1 MKCQKLQ
8 ELIPDYLAGEIPGD
22 ELGSFHAHL
31 AECSD
36 CRVELEQ
43 AQSMWRT
50 LGEIREEE
58 PGPGLR
64 GRFYAM
70 LEDEKRSAAETPG
83 GIPWTVRVE
92 AWLDSWW
99 PRRPAV
105 QMAMTVAVLVAGL
118 AVGAGVIGSGVERA
132 PQPNGEIAE
141 LRGEVEQMHEMVS
154 LSLLDQDSSTDR
166 LRGVNWSS
174 RVNEPSQTLLTSLT
188 NTLSS
193 DPNESVRMAAVDALA
208 RFSDQPGVVDVLTG
222 SLTQETSPMV
232 QVALID
238 LLIAI
243 QEKKALE
250 ALKNFI
256 ELQNVAPQVREH
268 AENRISGTL

>member
-1 MKCQKLQ
+1 MRCQELQ
-8 ELIPDYLAGEIPGD
+8 ELIPDYLAGEIPSD
-22 ELGSFHAHL
+22 ELGSFHGHL
-31 AECSD
+31 AECES
-36 CRVELEQ
+36 CRIELEQ

-50 LGEIREEE
+50 LGEIPEEE
-58 PGPGLR
+58 PSPGLR

-70 LEDEKRSAAETPG
+70 LEDEKRSAMAGPHRE
-83 GIPWTVRVE
+83 PWTTRVE
-92 AWLDSWW
+92 AWINSWW

-105 QMAMTVAVLVAGL
+105 QMAMTVGVLIVGVTAG
-118 AVGAGVIGSGVERA
+118 SSFKKM
-132 PQPNGEIAE
+132 PQPIPNGEVAQ

-154 LSLLDQDSSTDR
+154 LSLLGQDSSSER

-174 RVNEPSQTLLTSLT
+174 RVSEPSPTLLTSLT
-188 NTLSS
+188 NTLNS
-193 DPNESVRMAAVDALA
+193 DPNASVRMAAVDALG
-208 RFSDQPGVVDVLTG
+208 RFSNMPGVVEVLTG
-222 SLTQETSPMV
+222 SLTNETSPMV

-250 ALKNFI
+250 ALKNFV
-256 ELQNVAPQVREH
+256 EMQNVAPEVKEH